1 MIASASRLIIAVTT
15 NQETRHDGPARQH
28 RPHVTQ
34 RQLAARCREFAARE
48 RQRAAE
54 EGGPLEELHLQAAV
68 IHDIDADAHEH
79 AAGLMEQAAITSC
92 EG

>member
-1 MIASASRLIIAVTT
+1 MIASAGRLIIAVTT
-15 NQETRHDGPARQH
+15 NQETLRHDPPRQH

-48 RQRAAE
+48 RQRAAD
-54 EGGPLEELHLQAAV
+54 EGGPLEELHRLAAV

-79 AAGLMEQAAITSC
+79 AAGLIEQAAVASG